1 MKITHPLL
9 TKSLGLFGATVI
21 RAMAST
27 LDYRIVYQDPLGGLV
42 DPIHPRNRRRAIYV
56 LWHEYM
62 LLPVGVRGPG
72 LTVLVSRHRD
82 GELITQVL
90 RHLKFKS
97 IRGSTTR
104 GGIAALRSMLRMEDG
119 KGRVS
124 GDQKRVSGE
133 LGDYVSGESRVSGEY
148 VSGLGSPRE
157 WSQAM
162 SDHSLF
168 HHSRLT
174 SVTTHHL
181 GGPPLTRLIL
191 TPDGPRGPRR
201 HLAEGS
207 IFLASRLRMPIVC
220 MGFGFE
226 RPWRQKS
233 WDRFAIPRP
242 FSRARAVISPYLEI
256 PADLDRQG
264 MEAHRVKIEQIL
276 NQVTCEAEVWAESG
290 RRKAGEMPLLRNEPS
305 PQMAA

>member
-21 RAMAST
+21 RTLAAT
-27 LDYRIVYQDPLGGLV
+27 LDYRIVYADPLV
-42 DPIHPRNRRRAIYV
+42 DPVHPRRPRPAIYI

-62 LLPVGVRGPG
+62 LLPVGVRGKG
-72 LTVLVSRHRD
+72 LTVLVSQHRD

-104 GGIAALRSMLRMEDG
+104 GGVAALRRMLRSDECKVMSD
-119 KGRVS
+119 
-124 GDQKRVSGE
+124 
-133 LGDYVSGESRVSGEY
+133 ESNTQ
-148 VSGLGSPRE
+148 GSPAD
-157 WSQAM
+157 S
-162 SDHSLF
+162 SLIT
-168 HHSRLT
+168 HHS
-174 SVTTHHL
+174 S
-181 GGPPLTRLIL
+181 LIL

-201 HLAEGS
+201 HLAEGA
-207 IFLASRLRMPIVC
+207 IYLASRLQMPIVC
-220 MGFGFE
+220 MGFGFD

-242 FSRARAVISPYLEI
+242 FSRARAVIGPFIDIPSDLAKSEI
-256 PADLDRQG
+256 RNPKSENVTSEFETWRL
-264 MEAHRVKIEQIL
+264 RVEQVL
-276 NQVTCEAEVWAESG
+276 NQVTEEAETWAKSG
-290 RRKAGEMPLLRNEPS
+290 RRKAGEMPLLREEPA